1 MARTRVKPARYAAGT
16 LFVASRTT
24 AGRTHVEGVFLPF
37 AVASV
42 ASFALI
48 AAATAAHSAS
58 VCDEVMSAETSTHST
73 SASVPHHDAMSALSS
88 AEPPGIVQAI
98 TVVIGSAAL
107 MRVTAS
113 L

>member
-1 MARTRVKPARYAAGT
+1 MVRTRVKPSRYAAGT

-24 AGRTHVEGVFLPF
+24 AGGVHEDGVFLPF

-42 ASFALI
+42 ISFALI
-48 AAATAAHSAS
+48 AAATASHSVE
-58 VCDEVMSAETSTHST
+58 VCEAVMSDAMSTHST
-73 SASVPHHDAMSALSS
+73 SASVPHHDAMSALSA

>member
-1 MARTRVKPARYAAGT
+1 MVRTRVKPARYAAGT

-24 AGRTHVEGVFLPF
+24 AGGVHEDGVFFPF

-42 ASFALI
+42 TSFALI
-48 AAATAAHSAS
+48 AAATALHSAS
-58 VCDEVMSAETSTHST
+58 VCAVVMAPAISTHST
-73 SASVPHHDAMSALSS
+73 SASSPHHDAMSALSV

-107 MRVTAS
+107 MRVTAA